1 MRDLVMLFAFVS
13 YRGAVAEVHEGGDF
27 GLGFLLGLLFWF
39 IEKWTFGGHFFE
51 EVFGVEALV
60 GVDFTIF
67 SLLLLWVMGVV
78 FGFVVWRVWHGNKAG
93 KF

>member
-1 MRDLVMLFAFVS
+1 MLLAFVS
-13 YRGAVAEVHEGGDF
+13 YRSAVAEVHEGGDF

-60 GVDFTIF
+60 GVDFAIF
-67 SLLLLWVMGVV
+67 GVLLLWVMDVV
-78 FGFVVWRVWHGNKAG
+78 FGFGVGRVGHGNKAG